1 MNPFIRKPQ
10 PVAFEAPPEQP
21 KFDILAGNKSYIAA
35 IGLIG
40 LGIYQL
46 TQKDYV
52 AGIQSFIAAFA
63 AFGIRNAVGRQET
76 QVFQMRQQYAL
87 LHQQLKL
94 NEKNHTGGL

>member
-1 MNPFIRKPQ
+1 MNPFIRPQ
-10 PVAFEAPPEQP
+10 PVAFEVPPEP

-40 LGIYQL
+40 LGVYQL

-76 QVFQMRQQYAL
+76 QVFQMKQQYAL

-94 NEKNHTGGL
+94 NNEKNNTGGF